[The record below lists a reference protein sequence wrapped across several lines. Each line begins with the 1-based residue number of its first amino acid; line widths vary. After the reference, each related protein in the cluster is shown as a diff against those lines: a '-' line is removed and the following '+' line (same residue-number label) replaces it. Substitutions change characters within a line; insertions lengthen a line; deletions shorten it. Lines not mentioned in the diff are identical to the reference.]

1 MVNNLRDEKQ
11 KEVSRLWIESNRKN
25 TLILG
30 TGFGKSLVS
39 MLILETLFKDKI
51 LNKKSKILL
60 LSDSEKLRDD
70 NWKEDF
76 EKWGFSWMWDII
88 QSECYQTAYKWED
101 TSWDLIIADEIDFGL
116 TEMYSKVFTNNEYK
130 MILGLTGYVDPSKNE
145 LLTEIAPPLVEYSTQ
160 DAQNDGIL
168 NGTKIVFVEY
178 DLSQTGDDITVEY
191 MKGGKKQSFT
201 QSENHA
207 YSYYEQRC
215 NIIWGK
221 ISRLEEDPDVVFG
234 LDPAKISEVKSL
246 RYNFNRMA
254 EKRKSLLLNSK
265 SGQETAKY
273 IIKEI
278 LKSDKNK
285 VLTFSAYTNQADAI
299 NEFTYHGKNKKGNT
313 SLSDLSDGKIRSV
326 GVCDAINRGMNLVG
340 VNNIVMESY
349 NGSKTK
355 FNQRHGR
362 GMRLLPH
369 QKMYLYILL
378 PYYYKSI
385 ESPDPNIGKRTVRR
399 PTQMVKWAESMLEG
413 FRINNPIRIR
423 V

>member
-1 MVNNLRDEKQ
+1 MVKNLRDEKQ
-11 KEVSRLWIESNRKN
+11 EKVSKLWLDSDKKN

-30 TGFGKSLVS
+30 TGFGKSKVS
-39 MLILETLFKDKI
+39 MIILEKLFEDK
-51 LNKKSKILL
+51 LLDTNSKILL
-60 LSDSEKLRDD
+60 LSDSEKLRDN

-76 EKWGFSWMWDII
+76 EKWGFSWMWDVIH
-88 QSECYQTAYKWED
+88 SECYQTAYKWEN
-101 TSWDLIIADEIDFGL
+101 TVWDLIIADEIDFGL
-116 TEMYSKVFTNNEYK
+116 TEMYSKVFTNNYYK
-130 MILGLTGYVDPSKNE
+130 MILGLTGYIDPTKTE
-145 LLTEIAPPLVEYSTQ
+145 LLDQIAPALIEYSTQ
-160 DAQNDGIL
+160 DAQSDGIL
-168 NGTKIVFVEY
+168 NNTQIVFVEY

-191 MKGGKKQSFT
+191 MKAGKKQSFT
-201 QSENHA
+201 QSENNA
-207 YSYYEQRC
+207 YAYYEQRC

-234 LDPAKISEVKSL
+234 MDPAKISEAKSL

-254 EKRKSLLLNSK
+254 EKRKSLLLNNK
-265 SGQETAKY
+265 TGQQTAKY
-273 IIKEI
+273 IINEI
-278 LKSDKNK
+278 LKSEKNK

-299 NEFTYHGKNKKGNT
+299 NEITYHGKNKKNNT
-313 SLSDLSDGKIRSV
+313 ALEDLNKDKIRSV

-362 GMRLLPH
+362 GMRLLPD

-378 PYYYKSI
+378 PYYYKTI
-385 ESPDPNIGKRTVRR
+385 ESPDSNIGKRTVRR

-413 FRINNPIRIR
+413 FKVDNPIRIR